1 MKLNVS
7 EKEIR
12 EFLGVPESVEE
23 LSDIDIRVYQ
33 LLQEME
39 PGGKFCNRV
48 GGSLASSHLNVA
60 QKRNLWSLMLTD
72 DKGRKIPALHLLPY
86 DQNVEHS
93 GYDANPNPQGLSP
106 EYMFELVRAGGISGV
121 VLHPG
126 WISQFAGNYPDVPV
140 IYKID
145 GKSDYLDMSEPMM
158 APMGS
163 MEDAVTYGPAGVGVT
178 QYFGTQKEVEDFTRL
193 VPIKDGTKKNGIL
206 FWIWAYPRGDNTDA
220 RGGQKALGAVFAAV
234 TRASGFG
241 ADVIKLNMPD
251 PYDPE
256 IADQYHKS
264 FQDLHVTNLVA
275 ATRYCVWASQNS
287 LTVISGGAMKDEEQ
301 AIIDAVDISLKA
313 GADGFLYGR
322 NIFQRYFD
330 DAVGLMKAI
339 KDRTIAYKLEQFGAY
354 EPERAYFFPSP
365 PEL

>member
-1 MKLNVS
+1 MKMKINVS

-12 EFLGVPESVEE
+12 EFLGVPESIEE
-23 LSDIDIRVYQ
+23 LSEIDVRVYQ

-39 PGGKFCNRV
+39 PGGKFCDRV
-48 GGSLASSHLNVA
+48 RGSLASSHLNVA

-72 DKGRKIPALHLLPY
+72 DKGRKVPALHLLPY

-126 WISQFAGNYPDVPV
+126 WIAQFAGNYPDVPV

-145 GKSDYLDMSEPMM
+145 GKSDYLDQSEPMM

-163 MEDAVTYGPAGVGVT
+163 VEDAVTYGPAGIGVT
-178 QYFGTQKEVEDFTRL
+178 QYFGTQKEVDDFTRL

-206 FWIWAYPRGDNTDA
+206 FWIWAYPRGDNVDA

-234 TRASGFG
+234 TRASSFG
-241 ADVIKLNMPD
+241 ADVIKMNMPD
-251 PYDPE
+251 PYDPSLE
-256 IADQYHKS
+256 YHKS
-264 FQDLHVTNLVA
+264 FQELHITNLVA
-275 ATRYCVWASQNS
+275 ATRYCIWASQNS

-313 GADGFLYGR
+313 GTDGFLYGR

-330 DAVGLMKAI
+330 EAVGLMKAI
-339 KDRTIAYKLEQFGAY
+339 KERTIAHKLEQFGAY
-354 EPERAYFFPSP
+354 EPERGYFFPSP